1 MKAHAPYLEYRV
13 TDRDLRFSP
22 EETEIRTRYEQ
33 ELAMFMDEML
43 AKFVIGVEPITG
55 YDDYLRELQR
65 FGLSEVTA
73 VYQAAYDR
81 WEAAR

>member
-1 MKAHAPYLEYRV
+1 
-13 TDRDLRFSP
+13 
-22 EETEIRTRYEQ
+22 
-33 ELAMFMDEML
+33 MFMDEML

-65 FGLSEVTA
+65 FGISEVTA